1 MKTKGARIQSLRKS
15 LGLTQEQFAD
25 RLQRG
30 QKSGKGLTRG
40 AVGNWERDEGIKA
53 ANIELISEVFDVSYD
68 WLARGRGQMRDDDVG
83 DERQIRRVDSAQP
96 KLPRQFVADSS
107 DYITIPE
114 HDVRASAGPGTIVE
128 DETEVASWPLPHD
141 YVRHVLSLRSAKLA
155 MIEVIGDSMEP
166 TLRSGDK
173 IMVDLADKNVAQ
185 LGVFA
190 LFDGDATV
198 VKRVEKV
205 MGTEKIRLSSDNPH
219 HREYEVSADTVSI
232 AGRVVWFG
240 RRL

>member
-1 MKTKGARIQSLRKS
+1 MKTKGQRIQALRKA
-15 LGLTQEQFAD
+15 LKLTQEEFAG
-25 RLQRG
+25 RLSASMSRG
-30 QKSGKGLTRG
+30 ESLTRG
-40 AVGNWERDEGIKA
+40 AVGNWERDEGIKQ
-53 ANIELISEVFDVSYD
+53 ANLELIALTFDSNYE
-68 WLARGRGQMRDDDVG
+68 WLATGRGTMFLESQPRHAKSKPF
-83 DERQIRRVDSAQP
+83 ERVKFAGQ
-96 KLPRQFVADSS
+96 LSS
-107 DYITIPE
+107 RGQDYITIPE

-128 DETEVASWPLPHD
+128 DETEVAAWPLPHD
-141 YVRHVLSLRSAKLA
+141 YVRHVLSLRSANLA

-173 IMVDLADKNVAQ
+173 IMIDLNDKNIAQ

-205 MGTEKIRLSSDNPH
+205 MGTDKIRLSSDNRH
-219 HREYEVSADTVSI
+219 HREYEVPVETVNI